1 MDIDDI
7 LAEVDGQTTPQETLD
22 LQALTRAW
30 VSERVG
36 PEIMPYPEQLMERTM
51 DRIRRQVGSRQR
63 PLSHARI
70 FDRLT

>member
-7 LAEVDGQTTPQETLD
+7 LAEVDGQFVPQETLD
-22 LQALTRAW
+22 LQTLTRAW

-51 DRIRRQVGSRQR
+51 DRIRRQVGSLLETTQHGAKVILR
-63 PLSHARI
+63 
-70 FDRLT
+70 

>member
-7 LAEVDGQTTPQETLD
+7 LAEVDGQVIPQETLD

-36 PEIMPYPEQLMERTM
+36 PELMPYPEQLMERTM
-51 DRIRRQVGSRQR
+51 ARIRRQVGLHSQD
-63 PLSHARI
+63 HHHT
-70 FDRLT
+70 RL